1 MKNHTS
7 AAARLLAF
15 LLVGL
20 MPLLAAAG
28 VPPVHL
34 TNIVLQKYGEES
46 KSIIFKDGQLFW
58 DSENDTLFIGDGVT
72 PGGKAC
78 CPHFGKHYEIDYHTF
93 TNTLHVHG
101 NDIEFNAF
109 WSQVGEGGSMLYRFG
124 TNSFLRFVG
133 ARQGTLANLAVD
145 AYDPNAGTMTL
156 TADATNA
163 PILQVATNLLE
174 VDPWRDA
181 TNATL
186 LGATDAST
194 SWHIDLLG
202 TSFETYRCLASVD
215 REEGIY
221 AERTFYADDG
231 VSMAGEKW
239 DHWPDIDGKIAAA
252 TIGLA
257 TGEVAAVSAR
267 VSYIEADYVVS
278 SDIADFATT
287 GSVASV
293 ERRVSTLEMP
303 DTCFL
308 FWTESY
314 VHANVSG
321 AGNFIDVPTN
331 FPTKNLYLVVDDND
345 ISPLGIKI
353 DTWDP
358 GRDVTIEIVPV
369 RTTEGTTNR
378 ATYVRYNGLQA
389 GAVTAT
395 NQYRIIRLQ
404 YDNIVRTWNAEQTA
418 VQTRRYFFDAE
429 GNRTQLPPES
439 VPATVEQWLS
449 IHQEW
454 ATP

>member
-7 AAARLLAF
+7 AAARFWAF

-46 KSIIFKDGQLFW
+46 KSIIFQDGQLFW

-101 NDIEFNAF
+101 NDIEYNAF

-163 PILQVATNLLE
+163 PLLQVATNLLE

-186 LGATDAST
+186 LGVTDAST
-194 SWHIDLLG
+194 SWHIALLG

-221 AERTFYADDG
+221 AEKTFYADDG

-239 DHWPDIDGKIAAA
+239 ERWPDLSQISSNSLAISNLQVLASANYDCIVTNAANIATNAA
-252 TIGLA
+252 SI
-257 TGEVAAVSAR
+257 
-267 VSYIEADYVVS
+267 
-278 SDIADFATT
+278 
-287 GSVASV
+287 ASV
-293 ERRVSTLEMP
+293 VRRLDRLEMP
-303 DTCFL
+303 ETCVL
-308 FWTESY
+308 WWST
-314 VHANVSG
+314 NLTSG
-321 AGNFIDVPTN
+321 TTNWVPTN
-331 FPTKNLYLVVDDND
+331 FPTRKLEIRIDRSGLTNVYTHVNGAFDYGREVEITIVTFASSGDGHGVIRVVGKQSNSMGN
-345 ISPLGIKI
+345 I
-353 DTWDP
+353 
-358 GRDVTIEIVPV
+358 
-369 RTTEGTTNR
+369 
-378 ATYVRYNGLQA
+378 A
-389 GAVTAT
+389 GVNT
-395 NQYRIIRLQ
+395 RIYTFQ
-404 YDNIVRTWNAEQTA
+404 
-418 VQTRRYFFDAE
+418 FD
-429 GNRTQLPPES
+429 
-439 VPATVEQWLS
+439 PATKAMRTMCMTPSVAGDKLATVAFADGQSNGIPTGPCTVEEWLALW
-449 IHQEW
+449 QERNGQT
-454 ATP
+454 TPQE